1 MRNARTGYEAMTKE
15 LSKATYPRRVSVQR
29 DRGIRAG
36 SKAHAAG
43 LRAAATAVAE
53 RAPKTKTIAG
63 RVTDEQGEKLALI
76 GKVAPE
82 VKGTSAAL
90 ARAIEIAFEAAV
102 AAEEIAPVEL
112 HAATSAVTGPDA
124 GEAKEG
130 LQSPSPEAAQIIA
143 DALDRWTASYNEL
156 AKQVRAVGH
165 QNNQLVKLGHQ
176 AVTHGR
182 DAVIPMEAVAHVGQV
197 VERTL
202 DQLLQHAVHDAQLE
216 QVIRKCL

>member
-1 MRNARTGYEAMTKE
+1 MTKE
-15 LSKATYPRRVSVQR
+15 LSKVSYPRRVSAQR
-29 DRGIRAG
+29 DRGVRAG
-36 SKAHAAG
+36 SKARAAG
-43 LRAAATAVAE
+43 LRAAAEEV
-53 RAPKTKTIAG
+53 RQKKTVQVGG
-63 RVTDEQGEKLALI
+63 RVTGEQAEKLEMLRTAE
-76 GKVAPE
+76 PE
-82 VKGTSAAL
+82 LPNRSAAI
-90 ARAIEIAFEAAV
+90 ARAIEVAFAVTVDADV
-102 AAEEIAPVEL
+102 AATV
-112 HAATSAVTGPDA
+112 PDA

-130 LQSPSPEAAQIIA
+130 SGYLSPEAAQIIA
-143 DALDRWTASYNEL
+143 DALDRWTTSYNEL

-202 DQLLQHAVHDAQLE
+202 DQLLQHAVHDAQIE